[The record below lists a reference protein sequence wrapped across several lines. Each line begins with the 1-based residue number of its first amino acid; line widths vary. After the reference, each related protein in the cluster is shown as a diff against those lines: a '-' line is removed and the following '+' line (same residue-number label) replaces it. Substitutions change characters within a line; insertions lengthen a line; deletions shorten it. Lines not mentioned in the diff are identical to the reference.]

1 MHWVKTSCRLRRPSN
16 GALATVERGW
26 FREAILEKAAAHG
39 KKFYI
44 QCTTWSDKKQVT
56 FLHTDAVGASSG
68 HYVARRTK
76 GLGGVVVGAG

>member
-44 QCTTWSDKKQVT
+44 HSALLGVTKNKLRFYTPMLLAQALVTT
-56 FLHTDAVGASSG
+56 
-68 HYVARRTK
+68 
-76 GLGGVVVGAG
+76 